1 MIGRV
6 PRHTSLG
13 DDVDPGG
20 LFVFIPGAMASGFL
34 ISMGLLVGDAFR
46 RVRGDAGTDR
56 RVRITGAAVADE
68 VRAGAGASRRTE
80 TGLRPRPIYGAVSAV
95 AFTLVV
101 ATIPGATWNFM
112 NSTGYIS
119 DIGWIWAV
127 SLLLVLGFAILGVQ
141 TFRLAPE
148 WLPVIIA
155 AIGVGVALRF
165 AFGGEPTIVKIV
177 LVVSGLAAATV
188 GAASTW
194 RLRRRRDQTDV
205 PPSVRPMLARTPL
218 ARLSPPTDEPC

>member
-95 AFTLVV
+95 SFTLVV

-112 NSTGYIS
+112 NPGGYIS
-119 DIGWIWAV
+119 NIGWIWAL
-127 SLLLVLGFAILGVQ
+127 SLLLVLGFAVLGVQ

-148 WLPVIIA
+148 WLPIIIA
-155 AIGVGVALRF
+155 AIGVGFVARF
-165 AFGGEPTIVKIV
+165 AFGGEPAIVKSV
-177 LVVSGLAAATV
+177 LIAFGLAAATA
-188 GAASTW
+188 GTASTW
-194 RLRRRRDQTDV
+194 RLRERRDQTDV
-205 PPSVRPMLARTPL
+205 PPSVRPILARTPL
-218 ARLSPPTDEPC
+218 AQLSPPTDEPC